1 MLVSKTNCCC
11 ESKVSETVVVNV
23 TGVMVAVST
32 VGGVWQRCSSVG
44 LEVPYVYAFVRH
56 CVGPRARPLE
66 DPSWLL
72 LSLLSAC
79 RDCSIINKQL

>member
-1 MLVSKTNCCC
+1 MLVSKTNCCW
-11 ESKVSETVVVNV
+11 ESEVFEMVVNV
-23 TGVMVAVST
+23 TCVMLVVSI
-32 VGGVWQRCSSVG
+32 VGGVWQWCSPVG